1 MSNNSRHGQKLER
14 KFEQQEKAR
23 REHAGKMTEAPAKET
38 TENPV
43 PRFNISDDLRA

>member
-23 REHAGKMTEAPAKET
+23 RERAGRMIEAPAKQL
-38 TENPV
+38 TEQPP
-43 PRFNISDDLRA
+43 PRFNFSDDRRA

>member
-38 TENPV
+38 TKNAES
-43 PRFNISDDLRA
+43 RFTISDDRRA